1 MKKILNIK
9 YLPLFILLTF
19 FSPAVFYSCT
29 DDSVG
34 ENFYTFTGQTVTDF
48 LEDDSEKFS
57 DFIHVLKK
65 AEMWGLLQTYG
76 SFTCFSPTPVS
87 FVDYLTHLGKSSI
100 YIFSILYCYTFAQ
113 TLFFQTASS
122 FTTYVTL

>member
-76 SFTCFSPTPVS
+76 SFTCFAPTNGA
-87 FVDYLTHLGKSSI
+87 FEDYLTQKGKSSI
-100 YIFSILYCYTFAQ
+100 EMLSKLECDTIDRKS
-113 TLFFQTASS
+113 
-122 FTTYVTL
+122 VV